1 MTKCVISLQHD
12 SQHRIDMRWLSH
24 ALQADM
30 SAKEALQQSLQIGKQ
45 KMSVGDVF
53 SIEGKLNAENLQL
66 DHSTPSCDYVGYQLP
81 KSKRLT
87 VNGHVGHYAGA
98 ELAGGELI
106 IEADALNYTGC
117 GMKAGVL
124 TVNGNSGDYL
134 GGAYTGQKKGMAGG
148 TILVKGNSG
157 DFTGD
162 LMRKGLI
169 MVTGNIGHY
178 CASRMIAGTITNLG
192 TVGDN
197 IGQNMRRGTL
207 LLPELPKNMPAHFVN
222 CGRHNLG
229 YLTLLLHE
237 LHKYDSEFRS
247 LHPMRRRVQRY
258 LGDTSINGLGELLIW
273 IG

>member
-1 MTKCVISLQHD
+1 VSKCTITLQHETK
-12 SQHRIDMRWLSH
+12 HRIDMRWLGR
-24 ALQADM
+24 ALQAQL
-30 SAKEALQQSLQIGKQ
+30 SSKETLKHTLQIGKQ
-45 KMSVGDVF
+45 TVTVGEIF
-53 SIEGKLNAENLQL
+53 SIEGKLSSSDIQL
-66 DHSTPSCDYVGYQLP
+66 SKTTTSCDYVGFQLP
-81 KSKRLT
+81 TSISLT
-87 VNGHVGHYAGA
+87 VTDSVGHYAGA
-98 ELAGGELI
+98 ELDGGNLI
-106 IEADALNYTGC
+106 IDADTQNYTGC
-117 GMKAGVL
+117 GMKSGLL
-124 TVNGNSGDYL
+124 TVNGSSGDYL
-134 GGAYTGQKKGMAGG
+134 GGAYAGQKKGMAGG

-169 MVTGNIGHY
+169 MVVGDIGNY

-192 TVGDN
+192 TVGEN

-207 LLPELPKNMPAHFVN
+207 LLPELPKNMPAYYEN

-237 LHKYDSEFRS
+237 LRKYDSEFRS

-258 LGDTSINGLGELLIW
+258 LGDTSVNGLGELLIW

>member
-1 MTKCVISLQHD
+1 MSKCVITLQNA
-12 SQHRIDMRWLSH
+12 SQQRIDMRWLGQ
-24 ALQADM
+24 ALQAELT
-30 SAKEALQQSLQIGKQ
+30 SKEALQQTLQIGKQ
-45 KMSVGDVF
+45 KMTVGDTF
-53 SIEGKLNAENLQL
+53 SIEGKLNCAEIQL
-66 DHSTPSCDYVGYQLP
+66 NNTTSSCDYVGYQLP
-81 KSKRLT
+81 KSKKLT

-98 ELAGGELI
+98 ELAGGELN
-106 IEADALNYTGC
+106 IEADTLNYTGC
-117 GMKAGVL
+117 GMKAGLL
-124 TVNGNSGDYL
+124 TVSGNSGDYL
-134 GGAYTGQKKGMAGG
+134 GGAYAGQKKGMAGG

-207 LLPELPKNMPAHFVN
+207 LLPELPSNMPAHYAN

-237 LHKYDSEFRS
+237 LRKYDSEFQS